1 MQSHDEVKE
10 KVIDMLEYLPLLLIL
25 LACPLMMI
33 FMMAGMHG
41 GHGSSRQD
49 NTGASGPLQATDH
62 GTQDRV
68 AELERQVQTL
78 RDQLA
83 EQARQP

>member
-1 MQSHDEVKE
+1 
-10 KVIDMLEYLPLLLIL
+10 MLQYLPLLFL

-41 GHGSSRQD
+41 SHGSSQHD
-49 NTGASGPLQATDH
+49 TSAATGDPGGDRATES
-62 GTQDRV
+62 RV

-83 EQARQP
+83 ERAEHS